1 MIGVMVVS
9 SELQD
14 NTELEIERLGLK
26 VTEEAEGVSGIVV
39 LVATG
44 GTERKMERIMK
55 SAEVPLMLWA
65 LPDNNSLAAALEV
78 YSAYKGRA
86 KLLYSPVNDA
96 ALEEIKRFER
106 VCDALREIKKK
117 RIGLIGGISDWI
129 LTSRIEDIRRF
140 GLDVREIGTQELL
153 DSLRPEEV
161 PDALKDSEP
170 YEGLDKSL
178 ELHSALRS
186 LVARYGLDAL
196 SIRCFDLLKDNM
208 TACIG
213 LALLND
219 EGIIAGCEGDL
230 QALATMLIASEFSRK
245 VWMANVARID
255 REKNTVIFAH
265 CTIAPSLLASRE
277 LTTHMESNKGV
288 AIHGPL
294 KEKGRVTIARIGG
307 KMDRMTVLCGEIA
320 ESDMGH
326 RDLCRTQL
334 EIKLDTDVNDFLE
347 NALGNHHV
355 IVFDDI
361 SEELR
366 DFCRFKGI
374 EVIA

>member
-1 MIGVMVVS
+1 MIEVTIVS

-14 NTELEIERLGLK
+14 NRELKRRIESLGLK
-26 VTEEAEGVSGIVV
+26 VTEGSEGDSGIVV

-44 GTERKMERIMK
+44 GTERKIERIIK
-55 SAEVPLMLWA
+55 SAEVPLMLWG
-65 LPDNNSLAAALEV
+65 LPDNNSLAAAMGV
-78 YSAYKGRA
+78 YSVYKDRA
-86 KLLYSPVNDA
+86 KLFYSPINDA
-96 ALEEIKRFER
+96 ALEEIKKFER
-106 VCDALREIKKK
+106 VCDALKEIKKK

-153 DSLRPEEV
+153 DSLRTEEV
-161 PDALKDSEP
+161 PEILERSEP

-186 LVARYGLDAL
+186 LAAKYGLDAL
-196 SIRCFDLLKDNM
+196 SIRCFDLLKNNM

-277 LTTHMESNKGV
+277 LTTHMESGKGV

-294 KEKGRVTIARIGG
+294 RERGGVTIARIGG
-307 KMDRMTVLCGEIA
+307 DRALICRGDIVDD
-320 ESDMGH
+320 DMGH
-326 RDLCRTQL
+326 KDLCRTQVEVKL
-334 EIKLDTDVNDFLE
+334 NMSVDDFIKNT
-347 NALGNHHV
+347 LGNHHV
-355 IVFDDI
+355 IVFDDVG
-361 SEELR
+361 EELR
-366 DFCRFKGI
+366 DFCSFRGI
-374 EVIA
+374 KITE